1 MELVSVIIPYFKKK
15 TFIKEAVYSV
25 LNQTY
30 QNFEII
36 IIYDDSDVQDL
47 NYINEIASTNDKIKI
62 IINPKNIGAGL
73 SRNLGIKS
81 SKGKYIAFLDS
92 DDIWR
97 RDKLEIQL
105 ADFKKNNYKI
115 SHTSYEI
122 IDINNKRISNRKAKN
137 FNSYKDLLKSCD
149 IGLSTVIL
157 LKEILSEQCLFPN
170 LKTKE
175 DFVLWLLILKKN
187 ITIGSI
193 DINLTYWRKS
203 PGSLSSS
210 LLQKLLDGFSVYNKY
225 MNFNFFKSIYY
236 LFCLSI
242 NFIKK

>member
-1 MELVSVIIPYFKKK
+1 MELISVIIPYFKKK

-36 IIYDDSDVQDL
+36 IIYDDSDVKDL

>member
-15 TFIKEAVYSV
+15 TFIKEAVCSV

-36 IIYDDSDVQDL
+36 IIYDDNDVQDL
-47 NYINEIASTNDKIKI
+47 NYINEIASINNKIKI
-62 IINPKNIGAGL
+62 IINSKNIGAGL

-92 DDIWR
+92 DDIWK

-105 ADFKKNNYKI
+105 AHFKKNNYKI

-122 IDINNKRISNRKAKN
+122 IDINNKSISVRKAKN

-157 LKEILSEQCLFPN
+157 LKEILSEQCLFPD

-193 DINLTYWRKS
+193 DINLSYWRKS
-203 PGSLSSS
+203 PNSLSSS
-210 LLQKLLDGFSVYNKY
+210 MLQKLLDGFSVYNKY

>member
-122 IDINNKRISNRKAKN
+122 IDINSKRISDRKAKN

-157 LKEILSEQCLFPN
+157 LREILSEQCLFPN